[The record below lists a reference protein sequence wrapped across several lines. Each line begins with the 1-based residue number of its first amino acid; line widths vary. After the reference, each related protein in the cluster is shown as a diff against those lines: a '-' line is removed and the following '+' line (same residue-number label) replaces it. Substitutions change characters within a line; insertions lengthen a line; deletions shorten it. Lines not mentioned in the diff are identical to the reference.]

1 MLKIQTSS
9 LLLHFSNSSFFC
21 LFSQVNAYL
30 SDVFEAPR
38 LRDQMKQY
46 DLVLKNLNKQ
56 KSYNEESCKRDM
68 KYHRA
73 R

>member
-1 MLKIQTSS
+1 MHKYFKVGGAPRDLTSIGY
-9 LLLHFSNSSFFC
+9 
-21 LFSQVNAYL
+21 QVVAYL

-38 LRDQMKQY
+38 LKDQMEQY
-46 DLVLKNLNKQ
+46 DKVLKNLAKQ

-68 KYHRA
+68 RYHRK